1 MKRGNYKAFCFTS
14 KRNKKI
20 SELNRVSFKSEL
32 YMVNSHNLI
41 PLKVFLLVVNTNP
54 VKISKLNPFWP
65 MFPFYAF
72 VFQVFSV
79 GIK

>member
-1 MKRGNYKAFCFTS
+1 MKRGNYKAICFTC
-14 KRNKKI
+14 KRNKK

-32 YMVNSHNLI
+32 YMVNSYNLI

-54 VKISKLNPFWP
+54 VKISKLNPSWP
-65 MFPFYAF
+65 MFPFYTF